1 MEDHIS
7 SNEKLLETKI
17 IELQNKLEK
26 DKINIQYEKKYSDYY
41 LFLYFPLN
49 KDSKNSMKLLLLIN
63 TIKNRMYLYS
73 LNIIQISDGRD
84 LLPFITNKL
93 YNKIN
98 YNSLNL
104 ITLIENIN
112 KFVSSLTEKNLSKIG
127 RFYLGEEYDIKLI
140 NNLKNIYS
148 LNCFHCD
155 IINGNYCDIPSLVT
169 ISDDFFC
176 LYEYDNDKNYNK
188 EINDNKLTLVFYGT
202 LKSIISFQ
210 KSLVGSI
217 VTITF
222 RKDMN
227 EKVFSL
233 KIMSDIDEDMENIM
247 NILIKKIENFGYR
260 MDIYQ
265 RRKGIIPDIDIENT
279 EKEIKIYE
287 DLIKS
292 EEESSTVIKELLEL
306 YEKAIEYYSAI
317 NDKRYIL
324 YNGKIRR
331 ILKNEK
337 YSKLIT

>member
-1 MEDHIS
+1 MENYLS

-17 IELQNKLEK
+17 IELQNKLVK
-26 DKINIQYEKKYSDYY
+26 DKINFQYEKKNFDYF

-49 KDSKNSMKLLLLIN
+49 KDSINMMKLLLLIN
-63 TIKNRMYLYS
+63 TNKNRMYLYS

-104 ITLIENIN
+104 ISLVENIY
-112 KFVSSLTEKNLSKIG
+112 KFISSLTEKNFSKIG
-127 RFYLGEEYDIKLI
+127 RFYLGEEYDIKII
-140 NNLKNIYS
+140 NNLKNIFS
-148 LNCFHCD
+148 VNCFHCD
-155 IINGNYCDIPSLVT
+155 LIDGNYFDIPSLVI
-169 ISDDFFC
+169 ISDDYLC
-176 LYEYDNDKNYNK
+176 LYEYANDKNYNK
-188 EINDNKLTLVFYGT
+188 EINNNKITLVFYGT
-202 LKSIISFQ
+202 LKSIINFK

-227 EKVFSL
+227 GKVFTL
-233 KIMSDIDEDMENIM
+233 KIMSDIDEDMENVM
-247 NILIKKIENFGYR
+247 NILIKKIQNFGCR

-265 RRKGIIPDIDIENT
+265 RRKGIIPDIDIANT
-279 EKEIKIYE
+279 EKEIKTYE
-287 DLIKS
+287 DLIKA

-324 YNGKIRR
+324 YNNKIRR

-337 YSKLIT
+337 YSKLIA

>member
-17 IELQNKLEK
+17 IELQNKLEN

-41 LFLYFPLN
+41 LFLFFPLN

-112 KFVSSLTEKNLSKIG
+112 KFVASLTEKNLSKIG

-155 IINGNYCDIPSLVT
+155 IINWNYCDIPSLVT

-188 EINDNKLTLVFYGT
+188 EINDNKLTLAFYGT

-227 EKVFSL
+227 DKVFSL

-287 DLIKS
+287 DLIKG

-337 YSKLIT
+337 YSKLIA